1 MEPIRVILADDHP
14 VMRMGIRN
22 LLSRSPDINV
32 IAEAGNG
39 IEALKLVDELN
50 PDVLVLDMEMPV
62 MDGVEVA
69 RRLRTAH
76 SPVKVLVLSAYNDR
90 QYILSVLEQGA
101 AGYLTKDEAPDTIV
115 EAVRSVAREE
125 KGWISRKAS
134 ARISDTKDDGDKHA
148 K

>member
-1 MEPIRVILADDHP
+1 MMIPIRVILADDHP

-22 LLSRSPDINV
+22 LLSRSKDIQV

-39 IEALKLVDELN
+39 VEALRLVDELK
-50 PDVLVLDMEMPV
+50 PDVLLLDMEMPV

-69 RRLRTAH
+69 RRLRSSKSA
-76 SPVKVLVLSAYNDR
+76 VKILVLSAYNDR

-115 EAVRSVAREE
+115 EAVRSVARDE
-125 KGWISRKAS
+125 KAWISRKAS
-134 ARISDTKDDGDKHA
+134 ARIAESPDGNKGA
-148 K
+148 